1 MINQVSKHEE
11 VSRTSTA
18 GQFPTNVATTVTS
31 MSIDQSTVI
40 QTGANVNLWQPLS
53 VSIPPP
59 PSAQNVSQK

>member
-1 MINQVSKHEE
+1 M
-11 VSRTSTA
+11 SRTSTA

-40 QTGANVNLWQPLS
+40 QTGANVNLWKPLS

-59 PSAQNVSQK
+59 PSAQNVPQK